1 MTAKDATAVLPSIT
15 GGSLSAK
22 RFYALLAAVFC
33 SAALYS
39 EEWARPDL
47 VAKVESGEL
56 NEAEVSWWGFDAEDS
71 TRFLKAALSSKAGKV
86 VVDRREGPW
95 YTLPLEGRSD
105 LTLVIPEGV
114 VLCAKRGAYRKI
126 GECLLKFLS
135 VRIKGH
141 TLRKRG

>member
-1 MTAKDATAVLPSIT
+1 MKVKGEGEKRT
-15 GGSLSAK
+15 GK
-22 RFYALLAAVFC
+22 Q
-33 SAALYS
+33 
-39 EEWARPDL
+39 
-47 VAKVESGEL
+47 
-56 NEAEVSWWGFDAEDS
+56 
-71 TRFLKAALSSKAGKV
+71 

-126 GECLLKFLS
+126 GECLLKFSS